1 MPGRCAREIMA
12 KKKTPKKTAGA
23 RVVWCA
29 PHALLDV
36 MTPYHAGDV
45 LPDKLGAYIIEHAGF
60 LDGRDYRVEH
70 GDTDL

>member
-36 MTPYHAGDV
+36 MTPYRTGDV
-45 LPDKLGAYIIEHAGF
+45 LPDKLGEYIIKAVEF
-60 LDGRDYRVEH
+60 VDGRDYRVEH